1 MKMSVTV
8 LQSKIHRATVT
19 QADLHYEGSLTIDEH
34 LMQLAGIKPYQGI
47 AVYDITNGNRFETYA
62 IKGEAH
68 SGVIQVNGA
77 AAHLTQPGDL
87 IIICA
92 YGQVKYDR
100 LELDYEPTVILVD
113 EKNVPTLI
121 KTQEPKELVH
131 N

>member
-92 YGQVKYDR
+92 YGQVEYDQ
-100 LELDYEPTVILVD
+100 LQPDYDPTVILVD
-113 EKNVPTLI
+113 EKNVPTNV
-121 KTQEPKELVH
+121 KELVRS
-131 N
+131 